1 MIHVTK
7 ETAVLLKE
15 KGFDLPCEWVYA
27 YKTKA
32 LKGYELTKGVLTNH
46 NWKGDMLISAP
57 DIYTA
62 CIWLRAKGVHVAVQ
76 PDGYGRGNE
85 LVWFAIVWVTYE
97 HLNPQPNIVRE
108 NPIVSDKYK
117 SFPTHDEA
125 LEAGIVHALKYL
137 P

>member
-1 MIHVTK
+1 MTHVQK

-32 LKGYELTKGVLTNH
+32 LKSYELTKGVLTNH

-62 CIWLRAKGVHVAVQ
+62 CIWLRAKGVHVSVVPVNLWQ
-76 PDGYGRGNE
+76 QWRMFIY
-85 LVWFAIVWVTYE
+85 
-97 HLNPQPNIVRE
+97 LNSYPPQKTRIPE
-108 NPIVSDKYK
+108 KPMD
-117 SFPTHDEA
+117 FQTHDLA
-125 LEAGIVHALKYL
+125 LEAGIVHALKNYVK
-137 P
+137 

>member
-62 CIWLRAKGVHVAVQ
+62 CIWLRAKGVHVDSNPSIERHKWVSYVYVIE
-76 PDGYGRGNE
+76 DGRMVMIE
-85 LVWFAIVWVTYE
+85 KAMVE
-97 HLNPQPNIVRE
+97 
-108 NPIVSDKYK
+108 S
-117 SFPTHDEA
+117 THDEA
-125 LEAGIVHALKYL
+125 LEAGIVHALKNYVK
-137 P
+137 